1 MLYTYGKGGEQKRS
15 VYPMNSRASTNKD
28 DLSILQ
34 TQSGKPNPIKHW
46 RKQLQPYYSNNST
59 KVTIRDIENPSTT
72 TISADIEC
80 QNNSIYTQVISTP
93 NCDGINTENGCKG
106 GTANIR
112 RSGSTIYNPNYCS
125 STRQYLQR
133 RCKTFDQNM
142 MPGKLVNAEQNTY
155 LSTNGDNK
163 TCIVYKTNN
172 NIYNKI
178 STFNTIDAVVASNFI
193 SKRRTD
199 AMNQNKYNPN
209 KKLEQQCVKACN
221 YA

>member
-15 VYPMNSRASTNKD
+15 IYPMNSRASTNKD
-28 DLSILQ
+28 DLSILPS
-34 TQSGKPNPIKHW
+34 QSGKPNPIKHW

-59 KVTIRDIENPSTT
+59 KVTISDIENPSTT
-72 TISADIEC
+72 IISDIGC
-80 QNNSIYTQVISTP
+80 KYNNIYTQVISTP
-93 NCDGINTENGCKG
+93 NCDGINTETGCKG

-133 RCKTFDQNM
+133 KCKSFEQNM
-142 MPGKLVNAEQNTY
+142 MVGKLVNADKNTY
-155 LSTNGDNK
+155 LSTQGDNN

-172 NIYNKI
+172 V
-178 STFNTIDAVVASNFI
+178 TFNTIDSVVASNFT

-199 AMNQNKYNPN
+199 AMNRNKYNPN

>member
-15 VYPMNSRASTNKD
+15 IYPINSRASTNKD

-34 TQSGKPNPIKHW
+34 TQTGKPNPIKHW
-46 RKQLQPYYSNNST
+46 RKQLQPYYANNST
-59 KVTIRDIENPSTT
+59 KVTINDIENPSTT
-72 TISADIEC
+72 IISSIT

-112 RSGSTIYNPNYCS
+112 RSGSTIYNQNYCS

-133 RCKTFDQNM
+133 KCKSFEQNM
-142 MPGKLVNAEQNTY
+142 MVGKLVDADKHTY
-155 LSTNGDNK
+155 LSTQGDNN

-172 NIYNKI
+172 G
-178 STFNTIDAVVASNFI
+178 TFNMIDSVVASNYT
-193 SKRRTD
+193 SKRKTD
-199 AMNQNKYNPN
+199 AMNKNKYNPN
-209 KKLEQQCVKACN
+209 KKLEQSCVLTCVQA
-221 YA
+221 